1 VRKSLL
7 ALALVVMAATA
18 VFVVPALAASK
29 SVTVGD
35 NFFKSKNVTVKKGTK
50 VTWKW
55 TGKLPHNVT
64 VISGPKKFHS
74 ATQTKGSFA
83 QTLTKPGT
91 YKIVCTIHQ
100 ALGMTMTVKVTK

>member
-1 VRKSLL
+1 
-7 ALALVVMAATA
+7 M
-18 VFVVPALAASK
+18 
-29 SVTVGD
+29 
-35 NFFKSKNVTVKKGTK
+35 TVKKGTK

-100 ALGMTMTVKVTK
+100 ALGHDDDGQGHQVASANRLDVPTGPAHRRARADSICGS